1 MYLPHCSL
9 SNPTC
14 HRVSVITTHEKVLF
28 LAGSTWLQFGLVKH
42 LADVAHME
50 HALFGF
56 MRWSDYGV
64 NDASIAQ
71 RNYYLKVTESQLRLA
86 HVLNNYS
93 LVDLYNPPSA
103 VKSLSEAR
111 RDATLANFLVRPW
124 HVK

>member
-1 MYLPHCSL
+1 
-9 SNPTC
+9 
-14 HRVSVITTHEKVLF
+14 
-28 LAGSTWLQFGLVKH
+28 
-42 LADVAHME
+42 ME